1 MIMKTVKICTL
12 ALAAGMVL
20 SCAASCT
27 KVKPTETTTDT
38 SASSSETPST
48 LDTIRISEDP
58 TEPTDSEEST
68 GFYEKMVYTGEDETY
83 VNTFITN
90 FAEQYFHEMPEDG
103 KFDVKNASVEDILTF
118 VYFHI
123 KINSYKDFAPGTKG
137 ECSYATFTFAKAAE
151 VTGRY
156 FSYLL
161 KEEDCKNLP
170 APPAAF
176 GGGQFGPYY
185 EDGKI
190 WFSSGD
196 GDTYRN
202 IGIVDY
208 VENYGDGTLT
218 LCFTI
223 YNIDFDV
230 FNNLTTEEVK
240 KYYSL
245 SPEEAAADKT
255 LTRRGTGI
263 AVVDVGQSG
272 KYSLRTYEVKTDN

>member
-1 MIMKTVKICTL
+1 MKTVKICTL

-58 TEPTDSEEST
+58 TEPTESEEST
-68 GFYEKMVYTGEDETY
+68 GFYEKTVYTGEDETY

-156 FSYLL
+156 RIFRLPRLL
-161 KEEDCKNLP
+161 S
-170 APPAAF
+170 AA
-176 GGGQFGPYY
+176 GNSDLIMRMVRSGSVQVTAIHTGTSV
-185 EDGKI
+185 
-190 WFSSGD
+190 SSIMS
-196 GDTYRN
+196 R
-202 IGIVDY
+202 
-208 VENYGDGTLT
+208 
-218 LCFTI
+218 
-223 YNIDFDV
+223 
-230 FNNLTTEEVK
+230 TT
-240 KYYSL
+240 
-245 SPEEAAADKT
+245 ATA
-255 LTRRGTGI
+255 R
-263 AVVDVGQSG
+263 
-272 KYSLRTYEVKTDN
+272 